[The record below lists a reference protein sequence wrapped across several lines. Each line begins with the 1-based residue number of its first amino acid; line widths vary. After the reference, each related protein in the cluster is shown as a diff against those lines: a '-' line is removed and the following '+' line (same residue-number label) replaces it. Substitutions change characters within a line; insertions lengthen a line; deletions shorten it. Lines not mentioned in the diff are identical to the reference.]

1 MFQCCRSRQ
10 LVLTASLFYY
20 YYVDYFIACP
30 YRGWSIQ
37 HSLVQ
42 LTGEDGNCFGTL
54 LLTLWNWN
62 PMSVSST
69 KKQNWPHCIVPLFEP
84 FKPTPC
90 SKFLH
95 KWWFF
100 PSLDSVNSTCVAC
113 WADCHSC
120 TPLADCIICDD
131 GYEIFK
137 RECHLKCSDRYGVL
151 TSVCLT
157 AQFGMIIN
165 LCTLHKI
172 NYVVEI
178 IEIFCSSFCWLVVH
192 RSLKSKDML

>member
-1 MFQCCRSRQ
+1 MSIILLRVPIEGGQSNIPWSNWRGRMGTALVHCCWHYETEIPCQYHQ
-10 LVLTASLFYY
+10 LKSKFDRIASCL
-20 YYVDYFIACP
+20 CL
-30 YRGWSIQ
+30 S
-37 HSLVQ
+37 HSNQLLVQ
-42 LTGEDGNCFGTL
+42 SFYIIDG
-54 LLTLWNWN
+54 
-62 PMSVSST
+62 
-69 KKQNWPHCIVPLFEP
+69 
-84 FKPTPC
+84 
-90 SKFLH
+90 
-95 KWWFF
+95 FF

-113 WADCHSC
+113 RADCHSC
-120 TPLADCIICDD
+120 TSLDDCIICDD

-192 RSLKSKDML
+192 RSLKK